1 MGGEVRGSLEVKTFD
16 FGKSFR
22 ETPGKSMGQVL
33 FSSRGPFGTR
43 DVPSRRL
50 LMGEELMA
58 AVDSKRH
65 VWRPEARRNSR
76 MRFEK

>member
-1 MGGEVRGSLEVKTFD
+1 MEVKTFD
-16 FGKSFR
+16 FGRSFR
-22 ETPGKSMGQVL
+22 ETPGKLMGQVL
-33 FSSRGPFGTR
+33 FSSRGPFAMW

-50 LMGEELMA
+50 LMGEEVMV